1 MLQEFD
7 RAMDRIR
14 DEMAKAKSTNV
25 QALGEIMTALLQA
38 RPEIAGA
45 ILADGK
51 TLGGCWAAME
61 AYAKKHKTGNSYAMG
76 PDTAQAVICE
86 YYGFSMEKPALL
98 GLYAGSTPAA
108 TAGTSSGAGATA
120 TEGKAQT
127 PAPVADTPEA
137 PDPFDL
143 DALLASAESG
153 LSPSD
158 PEDSPGETRAQ
169 GLPEG
174 AGREMGVL

>member
-1 MLQEFD
+1 MSQEFD

-14 DEMAKAKSTNV
+14 DEMAKAKSTDI
-25 QALGEIMTALLQA
+25 QDLGEIMTALLQA

-51 TLGGCWAAME
+51 TLTGCWKAME
-61 AYAKKHKTGNSYAMG
+61 NYAEKHKTGNRYSMG
-76 PDTAQAVICE
+76 PSATQAVICE
-86 YYGFSMEKPALL
+86 YYGFSMENATLL

-108 TAGTSSGAGATA
+108 TAGTSSGAAA
-120 TEGKAQT
+120 PPSPEGKAQT
-127 PAPVADTPEA
+127 PAPADTPEA

-158 PEDSPGETRAQ
+158 PEDSPGETRAP
-169 GLPEG
+169 GLPED

>member
-1 MLQEFD
+1 MSQEFD
-7 RAMDRIR
+7 RAVDHIR

-86 YYGFSMEKPALL
+86 YYGFSMEKAALL

-108 TAGTSSGAGATA
+108 TAGTSSGAAA
-120 TEGKAQT
+120 PPSPEGKAQT
-127 PAPVADTPEA
+127 PAPADTPEA

-143 DALLASAESG
+143 DAL
-153 LSPSD
+153 
-158 PEDSPGETRAQ
+158 
-169 GLPEG
+169 
-174 AGREMGVL
+174 MGVL